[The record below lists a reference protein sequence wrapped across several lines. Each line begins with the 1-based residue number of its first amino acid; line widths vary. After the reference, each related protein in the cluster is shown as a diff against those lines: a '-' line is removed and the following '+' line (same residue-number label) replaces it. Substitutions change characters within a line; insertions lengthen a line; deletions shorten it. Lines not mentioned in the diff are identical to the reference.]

1 MRGCSSMAPTRARRI
16 RTSRC
21 TCVRAPTPSRLKKR
35 AAPAT
40 QRRSTWSPA
49 RRCTCNPSCETRR
62 RTVPVVREYTDGMA
76 DGMNERFD
84 NLERLMVDI
93 KESLETE
100 MQSGFSSVNTKL
112 DDMSTRLDRQAGLL
126 RTGGQRIA
134 RLDDWAEKVDKSLEA
149 KDRDIAELRE
159 RRSEERTSELQSL
172 RHL

>member
-1 MRGCSSMAPTRARRI
+1 
-16 RTSRC
+16 
-21 TCVRAPTPSRLKKR
+21 
-35 AAPAT
+35 
-40 QRRSTWSPA
+40 
-49 RRCTCNPSCETRR
+49 
-62 RTVPVVREYTDGMA
+62 MA

-100 MQSGFSSVNTKL
+100 MGGLNNQMQSGFASVNTKL

-149 KDRDIAELRE
+149 KDRACDPARAEEVRLAVFLWLPVSC
-159 RRSEERTSELQSL
+159 RS
-172 RHL
+172 

>member
-1 MRGCSSMAPTRARRI
+1 MPGYSSMAPTRARRI

-21 TCVRAPTPSRLKKR
+21 ICVLAPTPLRSKKR

-49 RRCTCNPSCETRR
+49 RRCTCNLSCKTRR

-112 DDMSTRLDRQAGLL
+112 DDMSTRLDH
-126 RTGGQRIA
+126 
-134 RLDDWAEKVDKSLEA
+134 WAEKVDKSLEA

-159 RRSEERTSELQSL
+159 RVIRLEQRKSA
-172 RHL
+172 

>member
-1 MRGCSSMAPTRARRI
+1 
-16 RTSRC
+16 
-21 TCVRAPTPSRLKKR
+21 
-35 AAPAT
+35 
-40 QRRSTWSPA
+40 
-49 RRCTCNPSCETRR
+49 
-62 RTVPVVREYTDGMA
+62 MA

-100 MQSGFSSVNTKL
+100 MGGLNNQMQSGFASVNTKL

-159 RRSEERTSELQSL
+159 RVIRLEQRKSA
-172 RHL
+172 